1 MIKTG
6 DDYRASLRDGSLDIE
21 RKTGDILDKVIAD
34 KREET

>member
-6 DDYRASLRDGSLDIE
+6 DDYWASLRDDSLDIQ